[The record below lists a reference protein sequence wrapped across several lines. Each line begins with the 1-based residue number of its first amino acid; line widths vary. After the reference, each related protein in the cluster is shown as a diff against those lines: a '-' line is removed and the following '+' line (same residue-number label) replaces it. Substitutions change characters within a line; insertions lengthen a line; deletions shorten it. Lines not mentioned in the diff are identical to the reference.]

1 MRFIN
6 RKSEL
11 KALENKWQENKPQLF
26 IVYGKRRVGKTE
38 LIKQFIKNKPAI
50 YFLADRRT
58 TSEQLKELGRIVG
71 EYFKD
76 DILIKNGFSDWLE
89 VFSYLKNKTTD
100 KFVLAIDEYPYLVE
114 SDGATSSLF
123 QKGWDEYLKDSRI
136 FIILSGSSIAMMES
150 EALIHKSPL
159 YGRRTGQSL
168 IKPLKF
174 KESWEFFPEKN
185 FDDFLSI
192 YTITGGMPA
201 YLMQFDANLPLEKNI
216 ELKIFNKTSFLHNEV
231 EFTLKDELREPK
243 NYLSILKAIAW
254 GKRKFG
260 EISNYTGMQK
270 NVINKYLSTL
280 ANLQLADKEYPSTE
294 DKPDKSRKSLYR
306 IADNFF
312 IFWFQY
318 IFQYRSYLE
327 IENYDFVFK
336 KMFGEL
342 NKNNTLNSSFKILE
356 ALAYEKVCQE
366 MLSGFEKSIFVFE
379 RIGRWWENEK
389 EIDIVGI
396 NNETKEIIFGE
407 CKWSEKP
414 IGTNIYEDLLKKAAD
429 VQWNRG
435 KRKEYFILFSKS
447 GFTEG
452 IIEAAER
459 DKVFLVHKNELVKLG
474 RRTGI

>member
-1 MRFIN
+1 ME
-6 RKSEL
+6 S
-11 KALENKWQENKPQLF
+11 KWREDEPQFF

-38 LIKQFIKNKPAI
+38 LIKQFIKNKPAV

-58 TSEQLKELGRIVG
+58 TVEQLKELGRIVG

-89 VFSYLKNKTTD
+89 VFSYLKNKATG
-100 KFVLAIDEYPYLVE
+100 KFILAIDEYPYLVE
-114 SDGATSSLF
+114 SDSSTSSLF
-123 QKGWDEYLKDSRI
+123 QKGWDEYLKDSKT
-136 FIILSGSSIAMMES
+136 FVILSGSSIAMMES

-192 YTITGGMPA
+192 YAITGGMPA
-201 YLMQFDANLPLEKNI
+201 YLTQFDPKLTLKKNI
-216 ELKIFNKTSFLHNEV
+216 ELKIFDKTSFLHNEV

-260 EISNYTGMQK
+260 EIANYTGLQK
-270 NVINKYLSTL
+270 NVLNKYLSTL
-280 ANLQLADKEYPSTE
+280 ANLELADKEYPPTE

-336 KMFGEL
+336 KMFGGL
-342 NKNNTLNSSFKILE
+342 NKNNSANSSFKMLE

-366 MLSGFEKSIFVFE
+366 ILSGLEKEIFSFE

-389 EIDIVGI
+389 EIDIVGL

-414 IGTNIYEDLLKKAAD
+414 IGANIYEELLKKAAG
-429 VQWNRG
+429 VPWHPG
-435 KRKEYFILFSKS
+435 KRKEHYILFSKS
-447 GFTEG
+447 GFTESM
-452 IIEAAER
+452 IKAAKR
-459 DKVFLVHKNELVKLG
+459 DKVFLVHKNELAKFD
-474 RRTGI
+474 

>member
-1 MRFIN
+1 MKFIN
-6 RKSEL
+6 RKAEL

-58 TSEQLKELGRIVG
+58 VFEQFKELGRIIG

-100 KFVLAIDEYPYLVE
+100 KFIFAVDEYPYLVE

-123 QKGWDEYLKDSRI
+123 QKGWDEYLKDSRV

-150 EALIHKSPL
+150 ETLIHKSPL

-168 IKPLKF
+168 VKPLKF
-174 KESWEFFPEKN
+174 KESWEFFPKKN

-201 YLMQFDANLPLEKNI
+201 YLMQFDADLSLEKNI
-216 ELKIFNKTSFLHNEV
+216 ALKIFNKTSFLHNEV

-260 EISNYTGMQK
+260 EISSYTGMQK
-270 NVINKYLSTL
+270 NILNKYFSTL
-280 ANLQLADKEYPSTE
+280 TNLQLVDKEYPSTE
-294 DKPDKSRKSLYR
+294 DKPDKSRKGLYR

-327 IENYDFVFK
+327 IENYDFIFK
-336 KMFGEL
+336 KMFGGL
-342 NKNNTLNSSFKILE
+342 NKNNSSNSSFKILE

-366 MLSGFEKSIFVFE
+366 ILGGFEKKIFSFE

-389 EIDIVGI
+389 EIDIAGI

-452 IIEAAER
+452 MVER
-459 DKVFLVHKNELVKLG
+459 ARKDKVFLVYKNELKQ
-474 RRTGI
+474 

>member
-1 MRFIN
+1 MKFIN
-6 RKSEL
+6 RKAEL
-11 KALENKWQENKPQLF
+11 KALEGKWQEDKPQLF

-100 KFVLAIDEYPYLVE
+100 KFILAIDEYPYLVE

-216 ELKIFNKTSFLHNEV
+216 ELKIFDKTSFLHNEV

-270 NVINKYLSTL
+270 NVLNKYFSTL

-342 NKNNTLNSSFKILE
+342 NKNNSLNSSFKILE

-366 MLSGFEKSIFVFE
+366 ILSGFEKNIFSFE
-379 RIGRWWENEK
+379 HIGRWWENEK

-452 IIEAAER
+452 MTEQAKR
-459 DKVFLVHKNELVKLG
+459 DKVFLVHKNELK
-474 RRTGI
+474 

>member
-1 MRFIN
+1 MKFIN
-6 RKSEL
+6 RKAEL
-11 KALENKWQENKPQLF
+11 NALEKKWMENEPQLF

-58 TSEQLKELGRIVG
+58 TIEQLKELGRIIG

-76 DILIKNGFSDWLE
+76 NSLIKKGFSDWIE
-89 VFSYLKNKTTD
+89 VFSYLKNKTT
-100 KFVLAIDEYPYLVE
+100 KKLIFAIDEYPYLVE

-123 QKGWDEYLKDSRI
+123 QKGWDEYLKDSKI
-136 FIILSGSSIAMMES
+136 CVILSGSSIAMMES

-174 KESWEFFPEKN
+174 NESWEFFPKKN

-201 YLMQFDANLPLEKNI
+201 YLMRFNAELPLKKNI
-216 ELKIFNKTSFLHNEV
+216 ELKIFDKTSFLHNEV

-243 NYLSILKAIAW
+243 NYLSILKAIAL

-260 EISNYTGMQK
+260 EISNYTGLQK
-270 NVINKYLSTL
+270 NVLNKYLSTL
-280 ANLQLADKEYPSTE
+280 ANLQLLDKEYPAME
-294 DKPDKSRKSLYR
+294 DNPDKSRKGLYR

-327 IENYDFVFK
+327 IENFDFVFK
-336 KMFGEL
+336 KMLGE
-342 NKNNTLNSSFKILE
+342 SSGFKALE
-356 ALAYEKVCQE
+356 AAAYEKVCQE
-366 MLSGFEKSIFVFE
+366 ILSGFGENIFAFE

-389 EIDIVGI
+389 EIDIVGL
-396 NNETKEIIFGE
+396 NNETGEIIFGE

-447 GFTEG
+447 GFTKG
-452 IIEAAER
+452 MMAVARR
-459 DKVFLVHKNELVKLG
+459 DKVFLVHKNKIVKLD
-474 RRTGI
+474 

>member
-1 MRFIN
+1 MKFVN
-6 RKSEL
+6 RKAEL
-11 KALENKWQENKPQLF
+11 KSLESKWQENKPQLF

-38 LIKQFIKNKPAI
+38 LIKQFIKDKPAI

-58 TSEQLKELGRIVG
+58 TSEQLKELGWIIG

-89 VFSYLKNKTTD
+89 VFSYLKNRTTD
-100 KFVLAIDEYPYLVE
+100 KFILAIDEYPYLVE

-123 QKGWDEYLKDSRI
+123 QKGWDEYLKDSKI
-136 FIILSGSSIAMMES
+136 FVILSGSSIAMMES

-168 IKPLKF
+168 IKLLKF
-174 KESWEFFPEKN
+174 LESWEFFPEKN

-216 ELKIFNKTSFLHNEV
+216 ELKIFDKTSFLHNEV

-270 NVINKYLSTL
+270 NVLNKYLSTL
-280 ANLQLADKEYPSTE
+280 ANLQLVDKEYPSTE

-318 IFQYRSYLE
+318 IFQYKSYLE

-342 NKNNTLNSSFKILE
+342 NKNNSLNSSFKILE

-366 MLSGFEKSIFVFE
+366 ILSGLEKNIFAFEH
-379 RIGRWWENEK
+379 IGRWWENEK
-389 EIDIVGI
+389 EIDIVGV

-407 CKWSEKP
+407 CKWSAKP
-414 IGTNIYEDLLKKAAD
+414 VGTNIYEDLLKKAAD

-452 IIEAAER
+452 MMAEAKR
-459 DKVFLVHKNELVKLG
+459 DKVFLVHKNELVKLD
-474 RRTGI
+474 